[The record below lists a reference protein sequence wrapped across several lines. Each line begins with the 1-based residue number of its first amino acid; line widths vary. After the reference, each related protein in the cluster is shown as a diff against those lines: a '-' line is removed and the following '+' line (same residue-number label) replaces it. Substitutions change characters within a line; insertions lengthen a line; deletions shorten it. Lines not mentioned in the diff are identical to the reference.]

1 METMITNHVRR
12 KVRSR
17 SQEISSIIS
26 TSGNMIWDRLSRCYL
41 KPECRRVRN
50 GSDWN
55 YRVLWSSRWCG
66 GVAAEP
72 ARAAEGSEE
81 DQEQMEYLEAWKKKH
96 ERTDKEK

>member
-1 METMITNHVRR
+1 M
-12 KVRSR
+12 
-17 SQEISSIIS
+17 
-26 TSGNMIWDRLSRCYL
+26 
-41 KPECRRVRN
+41 RN

-66 GVAAEP
+66 GVAAERP
-72 ARAAEGSEE
+72 ERPKDPRE